1 MKKNKRT
8 YKKSIKDVGASLCE
22 NFMIGYYNIDG
33 VDKDKVENAIAM
45 VLGGLTTAC
54 DRSNNFFGKG
64 EKEFADKP
72 AYLKARTAFFK
83 DLFNKINSDFSE
95 TINSALKLF
104 NEAVPE
110 EVKKANKEALA

>member
-22 NFMIGYYNIDG
+22 NFMIGYYNIEG
-33 VDKDKVENAIAM
+33 VDKEKVENAIGL
-45 VLGGLTTAC
+45 VLAGITTAC
-54 DRSNNFFGKG
+54 DSSNIFFGKG
-64 EKEFADKP
+64 EKEFADKA
-72 AYLKARTAFFK
+72 AYLKAKTVFFK
-83 DLFNKINSDFSE
+83 ELFNKINSDFSE
-95 TINSALKLF
+95 TVNSALKLF